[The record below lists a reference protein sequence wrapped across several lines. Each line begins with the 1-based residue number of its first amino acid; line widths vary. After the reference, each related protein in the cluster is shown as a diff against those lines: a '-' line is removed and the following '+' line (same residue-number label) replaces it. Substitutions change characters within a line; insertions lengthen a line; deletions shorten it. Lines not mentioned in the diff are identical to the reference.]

1 MAECARQAAHQQ
13 RPTELHRPSQ
23 PTEPGLDHVSSRP
36 GGCCDAQT
44 PKIWHLQAQH
54 TFTFV
59 GIWVQQ
65 CSKATLASSRCRRA
79 SSSAWAYRGAML
91 GLKL

>member
-1 MAECARQAAHQQ
+1 MCRKGSSSLKAPQSCTLHINAQSQALTIEAQALTAVMCRPHMWYTQAR
-13 RPTELHRPSQ
+13 
-23 PTEPGLDHVSSRP
+23 
-36 GGCCDAQT
+36 
-44 PKIWHLQAQH
+44 H

>member
-1 MAECARQAAHQQ
+1 MKAPQSCTLRINAQSQALTMSAHALTVAVMRTPQMWHTQAR
-13 RPTELHRPSQ
+13 
-23 PTEPGLDHVSSRP
+23 
-36 GGCCDAQT
+36 
-44 PKIWHLQAQH
+44 H